1 MDRGTWLSTAH
12 GVTKK
17 DLVTISINYQQS
29 KCPSEKF
36 SQAPVIVKQDA
47 KQEVIITK

>member
-17 DLVTISINYQQS
+17 DLVTKQQFLQLV
-29 KCPSEKF
+29 SE
-36 SQAPVIVKQDA
+36 VWL
-47 KQEVIITK
+47 